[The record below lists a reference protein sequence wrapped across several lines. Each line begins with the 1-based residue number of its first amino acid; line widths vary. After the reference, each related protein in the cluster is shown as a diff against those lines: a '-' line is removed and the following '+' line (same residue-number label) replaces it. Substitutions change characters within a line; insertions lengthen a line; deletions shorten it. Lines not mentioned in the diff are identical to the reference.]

1 MTVRSLGARFPC
13 KNKTNHGKYEIF
25 SGKNFINFI
34 EAHHARNVVSGRS
47 NIYKRR
53 QCHMSY
59 KSLLKLSISM
69 SRNRIINKA
78 EISKDIN
85 YFALKVD
92 KRT

>member
-1 MTVRSLGARFPC
+1 
-13 KNKTNHGKYEIF
+13 
-25 SGKNFINFI
+25 
-34 EAHHARNVVSGRS
+34 
-47 NIYKRR
+47 
-53 QCHMSY
+53 MSY

-69 SRNRIINKA
+69 SVNRITNKA

>member
-1 MTVRSLGARFPC
+1 
-13 KNKTNHGKYEIF
+13 
-25 SGKNFINFI
+25 
-34 EAHHARNVVSGRS
+34 
-47 NIYKRR
+47 
-53 QCHMSY
+53 MSY

-69 SRNRIINKA
+69 SGNRIIKNRIINKA